1 VAASWSF
8 RTMQRG
14 ELNVDPIQSEF
25 FSIEALDGLTEA
37 LVRETIQNTLDA
49 GQPGKKV
56 KVRFWLS
63 GSDDAVSSKLANQ
76 YFPAL
81 WPHLQAKGSGLQS
94 VPSITEDVPFLTI
107 EDFQTRGLRGSPTQ
121 EKDEAG
127 TKNDFYYFWRN
138 VGRSGKEEKDRGR
151 WGLGKN
157 VFPASSRINTFF
169 GLTVR
174 DEEPR
179 ALLMG
184 QSVLKVHEIQRE
196 RRYPYGYF
204 GLTQE
209 DGFAMPAGDA
219 SFLTKFAADFSIT
232 RKDELGLSLVI
243 PFPDSDI
250 TQERILRSVI
260 RQYFFPILAGA
271 LVVSVG
277 SNGSEQYLD
286 YSSLLAHVNGMDEA
300 FRREIEPF
308 LKLAEWACHVDH
320 FIHVKDPAPE
330 VSPQWS
336 ADSIPAEVAAVAR
349 PKFENGEHLA
359 FWIPIVVKSK
369 EGASQNSHFKVFL
382 QRDLGL
388 ENHRAAFIR
397 EGLIVTDAVKTK
409 LNGVYAIAV
418 IDDRPLATLLGDAEN
433 PAHTEWQSRSAHFK
447 GRYHQGAPTLSYV
460 KNSVAQLVQMLTMSK
475 ENSDP
480 TALADVFFV
489 PKASEPEEIRKLTIK
504 KPSPGTEPP
513 EPTPLPVPTR
523 PTVRVT
529 QLKGGFAVH
538 GVAGSALPESVR
550 VTVAYEIRRG
560 NPFKRYH
567 PADFEMD
574 KAPLQIASEGATLQQ
589 VNRNHMVIG
598 DLKPDFKIT
607 VTGFDAARDIV
618 VRANAEGPT
627 DMESATEVT
636 TDAAKV

>member
-1 VAASWSF
+1 
-8 RTMQRG
+8 MQRG

-63 GSDDAVSSKLANQ
+63 GSDDAVSFKLADQ

-94 VPSITEDVPFLTI
+94 VPAITEDVPFLTI
-107 EDFQTRGLRGSPTQ
+107 EDFQTRGLRGNPTQ

-174 DEEPR
+174 DEQPR
-179 ALLMG
+179 GLLMG
-184 QSVLKVHEIQRE
+184 QSVLKVHEIQGE

-204 GLTQE
+204 GVTQE
-209 DGFAMPAGDA
+209 DGFAMPTGDA
-219 SFLTKFAADFSIT
+219 SFLAKFAADFSIT

-277 SNGSEQYLD
+277 SNGSEKYLD
-286 YSSLLAHVNGMDEA
+286 ESSLLAHVNGMDEA

-308 LKLAEWACHVDH
+308 LKLAEWACHVDN
-320 FIHVKDPAPE
+320 FIEVKDLPPE
-330 VSPQWS
+330 ISPQWS
-336 ADSIPAEVAAVAR
+336 ENSVPAEVTSVVR
-349 PKFENGEHLA
+349 PKFESGEHLA
-359 FWIPIVVKSK
+359 FRVPLLVKPKDGTTQS
-369 EGASQNSHFKVFL
+369 SYFKVFL

-397 EGLIVTDAVKTK
+397 EGLIVTDATKTK
-409 LNGVYAIAV
+409 LSGVYAIVV
-418 IDDRPLATLLGDAEN
+418 IDDKPLATLLGDAEN

-460 KNSVAQLVQMLTMSK
+460 KNSVAQLVQMLTSSK

-489 PKASEPEEIRKLTIK
+489 PKAQDPEESRKLTIK
-504 KPSPGTEPP
+504 KPTPGPEPP
-513 EPTPLPVPTR
+513 GPQPVPGPNR
-523 PTVRVT
+523 PAVRVT

-538 GVAGSALPESVR
+538 GLAGSTLPEFVR

-560 NPFKRYH
+560 NAFKRYQ
-567 PADFEMD
+567 PADFELD
-574 KAPLQIASEGATLQQ
+574 KAPLQVSSEGATVHQSGL
-589 VNRNHMVIG
+589 NRMVIG
-598 DLKPDFKIT
+598 DLKPDFKVV

-618 VRANAEGPT
+618 VRATPEAPRDKEA
-627 DMESATEVT
+627 ATEDTANAT
-636 TDAAKV
+636 TV